1 MAKPDPKIL
10 EWVEAALAEDQDAFA
25 ELVYLFQDPVYNL
38 CYRMLGDAG
47 EAEDA
52 TQEAFLRAFLNLQR
66 YDTKRSFKTWLM
78 SIASN
83 HCIDRWRKRRMQLV
97 SLDDEPTAAALA
109 LSSSDPLP
117 EQAALSAEQSEM
129 LQGLL
134 MKLEESYRLPLI
146 LRYWYD
152 YSYAEI
158 AQLMDTTESAIKS
171 RLFRARRTL
180 AELLSDRDARANG
193 VKDHDDD
200 RFNRLATPKP
210 KGN

>member
-193 VKDHDDD
+193 EKDHDDD